1 VSDFKQ
7 LSYKLGITYNKFW
20 RDNRILSDMQI
31 LRMAEA
37 ELTSELLIAMTV
49 GIRSRKV
56 IESFYKKYE
65 NEQFPNPAVAE
76 KRFHATMSLIGDMMG
91 PSLSVS
97 EFRRVHMFY
106 TLFCSVFHMNYGLP
120 ELAVPRKT
128 ITAAAYAKTRTGLA
142 EIEAIF
148 QKDGLSDPERKFL
161 DAARRAT
168 TDAAVRK
175 YRSEQVCRA
184 MVKALNA

>member
-1 VSDFKQ
+1 
-7 LSYKLGITYNKFW
+7 
-20 RDNRILSDMQI
+20 
-31 LRMAEA
+31 
-37 ELTSELLIAMTV
+37 
-49 GIRSRKV
+49 
-56 IESFYKKYE
+56 
-65 NEQFPNPAVAE
+65 
-76 KRFHATMSLIGDMMG
+76 
-91 PSLSVS
+91 
-97 EFRRVHMFY
+97 
-106 TLFCSVFHMNYGLP
+106 MNYGLP